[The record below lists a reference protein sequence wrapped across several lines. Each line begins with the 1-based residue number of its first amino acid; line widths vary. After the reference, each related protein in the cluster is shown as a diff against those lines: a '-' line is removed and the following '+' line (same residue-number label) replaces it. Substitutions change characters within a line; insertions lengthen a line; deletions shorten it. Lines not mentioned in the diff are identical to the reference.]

1 MFEPLE
7 KRQSL
12 GADIAQHLQEML
24 LNGTFR
30 PGDYLPSQRELAHQF
45 GTSLAAVREAISILS
60 AAGLIDARPGRGTVV
75 LSVSQGLPTGF
86 NVWLGA
92 IHSEAEARSFL
103 ETRQILEH
111 YTLMQATRKA
121 TPEQMGKLQE
131 ILLKM
136 KGSGQDAELFV
147 QADLA
152 LHFLIADIADN
163 PVVAR
168 LLRVIHTPLAH
179 LLRSL
184 SVQMIE
190 EGRFERIYATHRDM
204 VNAIARGSGK
214 AASDAFDRMLHEAL
228 LNDALQKALGLGEG
242 KSPLEP
248 LGNGF
253 LEDLRWNLTRL
264 IGPMSEVIL
273 SDAASELGVA
283 LERLTKEQLR
293 AYLHKIA
300 EQLPGGKQEEWSA
313 LMELFYKRYEV

>member
-24 LNGTFR
+24 LGGTLR
-30 PGDYLPSQRELAHQF
+30 PGDYLPSQRELAAQF

-75 LSVSQGLPTGF
+75 LAAGEGLPSF

-92 IHSEAEARSFL
+92 IHSESEAQSFL

-111 YTLMQATRKA
+111 YTLKQATRKA
-121 TPEQMGKLQE
+121 TPEQLVRLQE
-131 ILLKM
+131 ILLEM
-136 KGSGQDAELFV
+136 KESGRDPELFV
-147 QADLA
+147 QADLE
-152 LHFLIADIADN
+152 LHFYIADIAGN

-179 LLRSL
+179 LLRAL
-184 SVQMIE
+184 SVQMIQ
-190 EGRFERIYATHRDM
+190 EGRFERLYATHRDM
-204 VNAIARGSGK
+204 VNAIVARSGE
-214 AASDAFDRMLHEAL
+214 AATDAFNRMLQEAL
-228 LNDALQKALGLGEG
+228 LNEALQKALGGAQ
-242 KSPLEP
+242 STLEP
-248 LGNGF
+248 LGDGF

-273 SDAASELGVA
+273 SDAAGELGVA
-283 LERLTKEQLR
+283 LERLTKGQLR
-293 AYLHKIA
+293 AYLLKIA
-300 EQLPGGKQEEWSA
+300 AQLPAGKQEEWGA

>member
-12 GADIAQHLQEML
+12 GADIALHLQEML
-24 LNGTFR
+24 LGGTLR
-30 PGDYLPSQRELAHQF
+30 PGDYLPSQRDLAAQF

-75 LSVSQGLPTGF
+75 LAVGEGLPSF

-92 IHSEAEARSFL
+92 IHSEFEAQSFL

-111 YTLMQATRKA
+111 YTLLQATRKA
-121 TPEQMGKLQE
+121 TPEQLARLQE
-131 ILLKM
+131 ILLEM
-136 KGSGQDAELFV
+136 KGSGHDAELFV

-152 LHFLIADIADN
+152 LHFFIADIAGN

-179 LLRSL
+179 LLRAL

-204 VNAIARGSGK
+204 VNAIVAHSGE
-214 AASDAFDRMLHEAL
+214 AATDAFDRMLHEAL
-228 LNDALQKALGLGEG
+228 LGDALQKALGGGENT
-242 KSPLEP
+242 LEP
-248 LGNGF
+248 LGTGF

-273 SDAASELGVA
+273 SDAAGELGVE
-283 LERLTKEQLR
+283 LERLTKGQLR

-300 EQLPGGKQEEWSA
+300 QQLPLGKQEEWGA
-313 LMELFYKRYEV
+313 LMELFYKRYEA

>member
-1 MFEPLE
+1 VFEPLE

-12 GADIAQHLQEML
+12 GAEVAQHLQEML

-30 PGDYLPSQRELAHQF
+30 PGDYLPSQRDLAQQF

-75 LSVSQGLPTGF
+75 LSVSAALPTGF

-92 IHSEAEARSFL
+92 IHNESEAKSFL

-111 YTLMQATRKA
+111 YTLMQATQKA
-121 TPEQMGKLQE
+121 TPEQIQRLQE
-131 ILLKM
+131 ILLEM
-136 KGSGQDAELFV
+136 KNSGNDPELFV

-152 LHFLIADIADN
+152 LHFFIADTAGN

-179 LLRSL
+179 LLRAL

-204 VNAIARGSGK
+204 VNAIARGSGE
-214 AASDAFDRMLHEAL
+214 AAADAFDRMLQEAL
-228 LNDALQKALGLGEG
+228 LGDALKKALGQGEIT
-242 KSPLEP
+242 LEP
-248 LGNGF
+248 LGKDF

-273 SDAASELGVA
+273 SDAAGELGVV
-283 LERLTKEQLR
+283 LERLTKGQLR
-293 AYLHKIA
+293 AYLNKIA
-300 EQLPGGKQEEWSA
+300 LQLPLGKQEEWLA
-313 LMELFYKRYEV
+313 LTELFYKRYEA

>member
-1 MFEPLE
+1 VFEPLE

-12 GADIAQHLQEML
+12 GADIALHLQEML
-24 LNGTFR
+24 LGGTLR
-30 PGDYLPSQRELAHQF
+30 PGDYLPSQRELAAQF

-75 LSVSQGLPTGF
+75 LAAGEGLPSF

-92 IHSEAEARSFL
+92 IHSEAEAQSFL

-121 TPEQMGKLQE
+121 TPEQLTRLQE
-131 ILLKM
+131 ILLEM
-136 KGSGQDAELFV
+136 KESGQDPELFV

-152 LHFLIADIADN
+152 LHFYIADIAGN

-179 LLRSL
+179 LLRAL
-184 SVQMIE
+184 SVQMMA

-204 VNAIARGSGK
+204 VNAIVARSGE
-214 AASDAFDRMLHEAL
+214 AATDAFNRMLHEAL
-228 LNDALQKALGLGEG
+228 LGDALQNALGGGE
-242 KSPLEP
+242 STLEP

-273 SDAASELGVA
+273 SDAAGELGVA
-283 LERLTKEQLR
+283 LERLTKGQLR
-293 AYLHKIA
+293 AYLLKIA
-300 EQLPGGKQEEWSA
+300 QQLPIGKQEEWSA